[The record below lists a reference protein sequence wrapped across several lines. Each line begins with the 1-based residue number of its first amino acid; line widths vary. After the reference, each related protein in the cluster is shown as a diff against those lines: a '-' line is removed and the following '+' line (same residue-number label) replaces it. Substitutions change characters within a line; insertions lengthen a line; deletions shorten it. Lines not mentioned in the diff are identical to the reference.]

1 MADKWQYKTVIIPP
15 SQADKLDETLN
26 SYAEAGWELVTV
38 LVEAWMPKG
47 FLGGAQQATY
57 RAVFKAPA

>member
-1 MADKWQYKTVIIPP
+1 MPQRWQYKTLSITPA
-15 SQADKLDETLN
+15 QHGQLDEILN
-26 SYAEAGWELVTV
+26 SYGEAGWELVS
-38 LVEAWMPKG
+38 LVVDAWMPRG